1 MLRHIAAVLLVVLAN
16 ADAWCEA
23 IEHRIGVLLRD
34 GERVAPER
42 WTATADYLTRQI
54 PGHAFAI
61 VPLSRPAMNAAVSRG
76 ELTFVLTD
84 AGHFVYLAGTYGVSG
99 VATAQ
104 DSWHGTVYSSVGAVV
119 ITRADRRDIG
129 RMSDLKGK
137 SFMADDPESFEGFQ
151 LAWWELKA
159 HDIDPF
165 RDFSR
170 LEFTNLAP
178 EDIVEA
184 VRHSSIDAAT
194 VRAGVL
200 EQMAAERS
208 LDLGELRLLHPHT
221 APGYPFLRSTE
232 LYPEWILAK
241 TRETPE
247 QFGEGVAVA
256 LRAMSRHDPAAAA
269 EKRYAAWIAP
279 ADYRPVR
286 ELLWDL
292 QLPPYH
298 EEPAATL
305 IDAMR
310 RHWAWLAAT
319 LVLLLSLT
327 AIVLHILRV
336 NYRLDLSRRYL
347 ERARTL
353 EVQIAQAGRI
363 AAMGEMTTTLAHEL
377 NQPLAAIVN
386 YANGCIRRLR
396 SDGMSQD
403 ELFTVFERIATEG
416 NRSAEILRRLRDF
429 VGKRRAL
436 HLPRDVNRIVRE
448 AVTLAELKARRK
460 GVTIHLEL
468 SDDVGPVLA
477 DAVQIEQVVVNLV
490 HNAIEAIDDAGWRRR
505 DVVVETRSNARRGVD
520 ITVRDTGPGFHI
532 NGAERM
538 FEPFV
543 STKRD
548 GMGLGLSI
556 SRSIVEAHGDQLRAM
571 PSPDGGA
578 MFTFTLPPAN
588 GARAQ

>member
-1 MLRHIAAVLLVVLAN
+1 MLRRIAAVLLVVLAN
-16 ADAWCEA
+16 ADARCEA

-54 PGHAFAI
+54 PGHAFEI
-61 VPLSRPAMNAAVSRG
+61 VPLSRPAMNGAVSRG
-76 ELTFVLTD
+76 ELAFVLTD
-84 AGHFVYLAGTYGVSG
+84 AGHFVYLAATYGVSD

-129 RMSDLKGK
+129 WMSDLKGK
-137 SFMADDPESFEGFQ
+137 SFMADDPESFEGFR

-184 VRHSSIDAAT
+184 VRRNSVDAAT
-194 VRAGVL
+194 VRTGVL

-247 QFGEGVAVA
+247 QFGESVAVA
-256 LRAMSRHDPAAAA
+256 LRAMSRRDPAAA
-269 EKRYAAWIAP
+269 ERRYAAWIAP
-279 ADYRPVR
+279 ADSRPVR

-292 QLPPYH
+292 QLPPYQ
-298 EEPAATL
+298 ERPDPTL
-305 IDAMR
+305 MDVAR
-310 RHWAWLAAT
+310 RHWTWLAAS

-327 AIVLHILRV
+327 AMVLHVLRV

-353 EVQIAQAGRI
+353 EAQIAQAGRI
-363 AAMGEMTTTLAHEL
+363 SAMGEMTTTLAHEL

-386 YANGCIRRLR
+386 YAKGGIRRLR
-396 SDGMSQD
+396 FGGMSQD

-448 AVTLAELKARRK
+448 AVTLAELKARQK
-460 GVTIHLEL
+460 GVTIRLEL
-468 SDDVGPVLA
+468 SDDVAPVLA
-477 DAVQIEQVVVNLV
+477 DAIQIQQVVVNLV

-505 DVVVETRSNARRGVD
+505 DVVVETRPNARSGVD
-520 ITVRDTGPGFHI
+520 VTVRDTGPGFHI
-532 NGAERM
+532 NGVERM

-543 STKRD
+543 STKRG

-588 GARAQ
+588 GA